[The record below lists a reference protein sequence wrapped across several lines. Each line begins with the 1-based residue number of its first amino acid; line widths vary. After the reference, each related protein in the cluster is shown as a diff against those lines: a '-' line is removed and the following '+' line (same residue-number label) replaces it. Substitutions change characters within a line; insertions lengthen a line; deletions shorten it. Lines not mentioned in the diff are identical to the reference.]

1 MGFSDALM
9 LGSWDAGM
17 LDQKAGESP
26 SLYGQEA
33 LLDYIQRILQIERKR
48 EGNHVVTRVGLWMG
62 ARNNTRVPTPCPKA
76 EAGGRVPGKVTDE
89 VHESADGRI
98 GDWFEKVE

>member
-1 MGFSDALM
+1 MWSLASVRGWAH
-9 LGSWDAGM
+9 ATIP
-17 LDQKAGESP
+17 ES
-26 SLYGQEA
+26 
-33 LLDYIQRILQIERKR
+33 
-48 EGNHVVTRVGLWMG
+48 
-62 ARNNTRVPTPCPKA
+62 PTPCPKADGVGKGNEPNRRGCPQAVVGTLPKA